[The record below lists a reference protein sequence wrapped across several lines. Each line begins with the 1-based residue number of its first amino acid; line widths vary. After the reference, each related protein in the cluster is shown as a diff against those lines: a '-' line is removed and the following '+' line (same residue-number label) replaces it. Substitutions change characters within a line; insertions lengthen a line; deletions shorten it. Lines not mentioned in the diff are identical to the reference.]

1 MYKINIQENT
11 LEKVKRTSY
20 KENNIME
27 RDNIQEWIRKDPSI
41 LGEELIIIAHEYD
54 KFEVNERLDL
64 LAIDKEGNLVVIEV
78 KRDNTGGSVDF
89 QSLKYCSYCSTLT
102 PNQIV
107 EMYEEYLE
115 KFNIDE
121 NPIENIMNFLEVEL
135 EDMLNSLL
143 NTSQRIVIIGG
154 EIDKRILSSAAW
166 LSKNNIDI
174 KCITIEPYLTDDGN
188 EILIDVNQ
196 VIPVYDINDYFINKK
211 NIDKSKGKLV
221 QPDDIIEFFNAI
233 TSMATSKGHKGYY
246 NARKP
251 YMKIYSEVDSK
262 IVFGLN
268 YAKRENEFRI
278 ELSGRNT
285 KASKQLL
292 QIYNA
297 NKEIIQ
303 KELGYECCIK
313 EGIKNSD
320 WLRVYYNIDC
330 DNKDEIQKEAD
341 EIGLEFI
348 KFVEVFKKYLKS

>member
-1 MYKINIQENT
+1 MYKLNIQENT

-20 KENNIME
+20 KDNNIME

-41 LGEELIIIAHEYD
+41 LGEELIIIAYEYD

-64 LAIDKEGNLVVIEV
+64 LAVDKEGSLVVIEV

-102 PNQIV
+102 PNQIIEV
-107 EMYEEYLE
+107 YEEYLE
-115 KFNIDE
+115 KFKINE
-121 NPIENIMNFLEVEL
+121 NSIENIMSFLEVDS
-135 EDMLNSLL
+135 EDILNSLL
-143 NTSQRIVIIGG
+143 NTSQRIIIIGG

-174 KCITIEPYLTDDGN
+174 KCIAIEPYLTDDE

-196 VIPVYDINDYFINKK
+196 IIPVYDINDYFINKK

-233 TSMATSKGHKGYY
+233 TSMAISKGHKAYY

-278 ELSGRNT
+278 EITGRNN

-292 QIYNA
+292 MIYNE
-297 NKEIIQ
+297 NKETIE
-303 KELGYECCIK
+303 KELGYNCCMQK
-313 EGIKNSD
+313 GIKNSD

-330 DNKDEIQKEAD
+330 SSKDEIQKKAD

-348 KFVEVFKKYLKS
+348 RFVEVFKKYLIS